1 MRKYNIYA
9 TLLDTF
15 QNYLDSDKIYSR
27 YWGNSENPPH
37 TPKEFEQLQY
47 QAVLDRINRVPF
59 DSDAADRGTCFNE
72 IIDCIVERRKSDK
85 MELLSTDTTIKAKYK
100 EKEFIF
106 VRSQILDAAKVYKN
120 AVSQVLCLGILKF
133 DDIEINLYGYID
145 ELFFSKVVDIKTT
158 SRTPQAFA
166 FRDHWQHR
174 VYPYCLNEMGAKID
188 TFEYHHYVL
197 NEQNNITAFVIEP
210 YPIDLDRIKPDLINI
225 CTLFTQF
232 IELNKEKITD
242 KKIFNL

>member
-1 MRKYNIYA
+1 
-9 TLLDTF
+9 
-15 QNYLDSDKIYSR
+15 
-27 YWGNSENPPH
+27 
-37 TPKEFEQLQY
+37 
-47 QAVLDRINRVPF
+47 
-59 DSDAADRGTCFNE
+59 
-72 IIDCIVERRKSDK
+72 

-120 AVSQVLCLGILKF
+120 AVSQVLCSGILKF

-158 SRTPQAFA
+158 SRAPQAFA

-174 VYPYCLNEMGAKID
+174 VYPYCLNEMGAKIE

-197 NEQNNITAFVIEP
+197 NEQNNITVCVIEP
-210 YPIDLDRIKPDLINI
+210 YPVDLERVKSDLINI

-242 KKIFNL
+242 KKIFNLS